1 MNAAVNPDCRILVLA
16 PFGKDGA
23 LITGVLR
30 QSGYLAEG
38 IQGPGE
44 IVRSMN
50 GNAGAAIISE
60 EVLSD
65 QNIEII
71 ARGAAAQPSWS
82 DFPLIVLV
90 RGGAGAP
97 FSEMAMRACT
107 SMGNVTLLERP
118 IRSATLLSAVQTAVR
133 ARMRQ
138 YEIRDHLE
146 ERKRSEEELRRAHD
160 NLESLVEQ
168 RTRALQELSLRLMRV
183 QDSERRRIA
192 RELHDGLGQYLTAA
206 KINITILASNP
217 KNSRALADADKA
229 LDQAIADIRTLSY
242 LLHPPLLDEVGFD
255 SAAHWYAEGF
265 SKRSGIDVRM
275 NINIPMKRLPEA
287 IELAFFRILQE
298 ALTNVHRHSG
308 SQEVEVDLSADSMN
322 LVLEVKD
329 HGHGLPQDMLDHF
342 QKNGMGV
349 GVGLAGIRER
359 LKELGGEL
367 IVLSGP
373 SGATLR
379 AVIPLTGHSMVDQTG
394 HLNSSVPA

>member
-1 MNAAVNPDCRILVLA
+1 MNGPENQDRLILVLA
-16 PFGKDGA
+16 PLGKDGA
-23 LITGVLR
+23 LITEVLR
-30 QSGYLAEG
+30 QSGYLAKV
-38 IQGPGE
+38 IHDPGE

-50 GNAGAAIISE
+50 GSAGAAIISA

-65 QNIEII
+65 QNIETI

-82 DFPLIVLV
+82 DFPLIVLT

-97 FSEMAMRACT
+97 FSEMAFRACN

-118 IRSATLLSAVQTAVR
+118 LRSATLLSAVQAALR

-138 YEIRDHLE
+138 YEIRNHLE

-192 RELHDGLGQYLTAA
+192 RELHDGMGQYLTAA
-206 KINITILASNP
+206 KINLVLASNP
-217 KNSRALADADKA
+217 KNQRALAEAGKA
-229 LDQAIADIRTLSY
+229 LDQAISDMRTLSY

-255 SAAHWYAEGF
+255 SAARWFVEGF
-265 SKRSGIDVRM
+265 SERSGIEVKM
-275 NINIPMKRLPEA
+275 NISIPMKRLPEA
-287 IELAFFRILQE
+287 VELALFRILQE

-308 SQEVEVDLSADSMN
+308 SQQVEVELSAPSRSV
-322 LVLEVKD
+322 VLEVKD
-329 HGHGLPQDMLDHF
+329 YGHGLPQGLLDRF
-342 QKNGMGV
+342 QKDGTGA
-349 GVGLAGIRER
+349 GVGLAGIRGR

-367 IVLSGP
+367 IVLSGS
-373 SGATLR
+373 SGTTLR
-379 AVIPLTGHSMVDQTG
+379 AMIPLPGTSMVDQ
-394 HLNSSVPA
+394 SQPIASIPA

>member
-1 MNAAVNPDCRILVLA
+1 
-16 PFGKDGA
+16 
-23 LITGVLR
+23 
-30 QSGYLAEG
+30 
-38 IQGPGE
+38 
-44 IVRSMN
+44 
-50 GNAGAAIISE
+50 
-60 EVLSD
+60 
-65 QNIEII
+65 
-71 ARGAAAQPSWS
+71 
-82 DFPLIVLV
+82 
-90 RGGAGAP
+90 
-97 FSEMAMRACT
+97 
-107 SMGNVTLLERP
+107 
-118 IRSATLLSAVQTAVR
+118 
-133 ARMRQ
+133 
-138 YEIRDHLE
+138 
-146 ERKRSEEELRRAHD
+146 
-160 NLESLVEQ
+160 
-168 RTRALQELSLRLMRV
+168 
-183 QDSERRRIA
+183 
-192 RELHDGLGQYLTAA
+192 
-206 KINITILASNP
+206 
-217 KNSRALADADKA
+217 
-229 LDQAIADIRTLSY
+229 
-242 LLHPPLLDEVGFD
+242 
-255 SAAHWYAEGF
+255 
-265 SKRSGIDVRM
+265 M

>member
-192 RELHDGLGQYLTAA
+192 RELHDGLGHT
-206 KINITILASNP
+206 
-217 KNSRALADADKA
+217 
-229 LDQAIADIRTLSY
+229 
-242 LLHPPLLDEVGFD
+242 
-255 SAAHWYAEGF
+255 
-265 SKRSGIDVRM
+265 
-275 NINIPMKRLPEA
+275 
-287 IELAFFRILQE
+287 
-298 ALTNVHRHSG
+298 
-308 SQEVEVDLSADSMN
+308 
-322 LVLEVKD
+322 
-329 HGHGLPQDMLDHF
+329 
-342 QKNGMGV
+342 
-349 GVGLAGIRER
+349 
-359 LKELGGEL
+359 
-367 IVLSGP
+367 
-373 SGATLR
+373 
-379 AVIPLTGHSMVDQTG
+379 
-394 HLNSSVPA
+394 